1 MLKIYTDGSAHPNPG
16 PGGYGIVVMDGDKI
30 IKCYSEQF
38 EKTTNNE
45 MELLAIYKTLEMF
58 GLHYPGI
65 QVFSDS
71 AYAINTYTKWM
82 YSWADRGWI
91 KSDKKVPENLTIIK
105 NYYNLIREGYNIEL
119 VKIQGHNNIYGN
131 ELADALATGKM
142 KPDEI

>member
-1 MLKIYTDGSAHPNPG
+1 
-16 PGGYGIVVMDGDKI
+16 
-30 IKCYSEQF
+30 
-38 EKTTNNE
+38 
-45 MELLAIYKTLEMF
+45 MELLAIYKALEIF
-58 GLHYPGI
+58 GLSHPGI

-119 VKIQGHNNIYGN
+119 VKIRGHNDIYGN

-142 KPDEI
+142 KPNEN